1 MNTAWKRTAPSL
13 TMLTARKDLPGPG
26 ALFPKKETKPAHDLN
41 KIPGK
46 PETRQWG
53 LYILHQHRLIWKA
66 ARVPQDPALLTVP
79 LILWGRLP
87 QPSLDASLSEP
98 ELEAEPESRWWPR
111 V

>member
-1 MNTAWKRTAPSL
+1 MGFWA
-13 TMLTARKDLPGPG
+13 
-26 ALFPKKETKPAHDLN
+26 KKETKPAHDLN

-87 QPSLDASLSEP
+87 QPSLEASLSEP